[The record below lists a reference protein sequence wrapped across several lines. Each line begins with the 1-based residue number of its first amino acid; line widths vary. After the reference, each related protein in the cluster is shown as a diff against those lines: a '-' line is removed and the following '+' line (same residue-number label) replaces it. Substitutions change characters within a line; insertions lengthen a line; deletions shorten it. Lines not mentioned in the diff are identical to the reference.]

1 MALTRFEIGRL
12 AREFAIAHD
21 RCERKNDQGRSA
33 HRVRGDYEADMRG
46 GEVHHL
52 IAIFANLSWRIL
64 REAISLRTAMR

>member
-1 MALTRFEIGRL
+1 MG
-12 AREFAIAHD
+12 
-21 RCERKNDQGRSA
+21 
-33 HRVRGDYEADMRG
+33 G